1 MTDGPLSGIRVIE
14 MGQAYAGPL
23 AGAIMAD
30 LGADVIKIE
39 KPDGGDDARGWGP
52 PFIDG
57 TSVMFRANNR
67 SKRSVVLDI
76 KDAADRDR
84 LFALARSA
92 DIMIQNLRPGIVDE
106 IGVGP
111 SAMRAIN
118 PRLIYCSIWAF
129 GNKGPLRDAPGF
141 DPLLQAFGAV
151 MTLTGRPDDPP
162 TFCAPAINDAA
173 TAMWCVIGSL
183 AALQQRQRT
192 GEGCT
197 IDTSLLETAIGWVQG
212 AVNNYN
218 VTGNMPQRSGAAS
231 FTLTPYQTF
240 DTADRPICIAVGNDR
255 IFQKFAA
262 ALERPEWGRDPRFI
276 KGGDRA
282 GNRAALLALVEPVLL
297 TRTRDDWLSRLR
309 AAGVPCAPV
318 NNVAELVASEQF
330 EAMDVL
336 RTLPR
341 SGLKVVGVPMSF
353 DGARPD
359 PYRDAPKLGEHTDE
373 VMAEIAEKAG

>member
-1 MTDGPLSGIRVIE
+1 MAGPLAGIRVIE

-23 AGAIMAD
+23 AGAILAD

-52 PFIDG
+52 PFVDG

-76 KDAADRDR
+76 KDAADRER
-84 LFALARSA
+84 LFALARGA
-92 DIMIQNLRPGIVDE
+92 DVMIQNLRPGIVEE

-111 SAMRAIN
+111 STMRAIN

-129 GNKGPLRDAPGF
+129 GSKGPLKDAPGF

-162 TFCAPAINDAA
+162 TFCAPAINDKA
-173 TAMWCVIGSL
+173 TAMWCVIGTL
-183 AALQQRQRT
+183 AALQQRERT
-192 GEGCT
+192 GEGVT
-197 IDTSLLETAIGWVQG
+197 IDTSLLETAVGWVQG
-212 AVNNYN
+212 SINNYN
-218 VTGNMPQRSGAAS
+218 VTGNLPKRSGAAS

-240 DTADRPICIAVGNDR
+240 DTADSPICIAVGNDR

-262 ALERPEWGRDPRFI
+262 AMEHPEWSRDPRFI

-282 GNRAALLALVEPVLL
+282 GNRAALIALIEPVLR
-297 TRTRDDWLSRLR
+297 TRGRDDWIARFR
-309 AAGVPCAPV
+309 TAGVPCAPV
-318 NNVAELVASEQF
+318 NTVAELVASEQF
-330 EAMDVL
+330 AAIDIM

-341 SGLKVVGVPMSF
+341 SGLKVVGMPMSF
-353 DGARPD
+353 DGQRPE
-359 PYRDAPKLGEHTDE
+359 PYRDAPALGEHTDE
-373 VMAEIAEKAG
+373 VMAEIEEKAG